1 MPQVALIAQVAAEGL
16 GRFDNRRRFGAWI
29 ERGRCARIRRRRSG
43 TVLAVPTLR
52 RISRAQSGPRLQHHR
67 DERDQVRVIDDDAH
81 AASYVVRGDAD
92 VGLNVSESSVRSDEN
107 VGGMG
112 SSGSGQYRR
121 LK

>member
-1 MPQVALIAQVAAEGL
+1 MLPSGTRGQAA
-16 GRFDNRRRFGAWI
+16 RFTRA
-29 ERGRCARIRRRRSG
+29 CRSG
-43 TVLAVPTLR
+43 EFRVRGQVPVCNIT
-52 RISRAQSGPRLQHHR
+52 AMSGIRY
-67 DERDQVRVIDDDAH
+67 ASSMKMH